1 MNLIREFKF
10 FLIRFFFFKQKTA
23 YEMRIS
29 DWSSDVCSSDL
40 GAIERAFEVSHH
52 HVDPARAIGFGTRL
66 ASARLDYGMG
76 MIEIDHRS
84 KGPEAIAVDLSVG
97 GQASHCPRLERV
109 LGERR
114 HRLEDGVTGVTGV
127 IGGDR
132 DDKWALVFGTAP
144 RLAAGMFATQIEIGR
159 AHV

>member
-1 MNLIREFKF
+1 
-10 FLIRFFFFKQKTA
+10 
-23 YEMRIS
+23 
-29 DWSSDVCSSDL
+29 
-40 GAIERAFEVSHH
+40 
-52 HVDPARAIGFGTRL
+52 
-66 ASARLDYGMG
+66 MG

-144 RLAAGMFATQIEIGR
+144 RLAAGMFATQIGIVNLDKSIQHPADR
-159 AHV
+159 KSTRLNSSH